1 MRFSSTAVIGA
12 ALFVWSTCSTAQEL
26 VIFNSGETASAADI
40 NQNFQIL
47 EDRINDRHAARFGA
61 EWYLQPS
68 VDGAKSARNV
78 IVLKGDLGG
87 SSGCDQ
93 DFYLVRTHFT
103 NTESLSVANASGS
116 VVPDFIFTTSIVC
129 TPRGVPTTVNYQSE
143 YVYALPDDPG
153 STNPRGAWESAE
165 GVEINEDFD
174 GDGQLDDQN
183 NAYDYALTWAPN
195 PMENGVLSQEIEV
208 YRNGNQNLAVND
220 FSSLTKVFPLPIEL
234 PAPVARTYSDVIV
247 ETHSGYGVGNS
258 WIRFHARDIGAIQLT
273 RDAEFGDPIY
283 GNQAILNAVYY
294 RIDGVEAGSLAGT
307 PFEGA
312 NPSAGLWFTP

>member
-1 MRFSSTAVIGA
+1 MRNFFSAVIGA
-12 ALFVWSTCSTAQEL
+12 ALLFCSFGSVAQDL
-26 VIFNSGETASAADI
+26 VIFSSGETASAADI

-47 EDRINDRHAARFGA
+47 EDRINDRHAAQFGP

-68 VDGAKSARNV
+68 ADGAKSSRNV

-116 VVPDFIFTTSIVC
+116 VVPDFVFTTSIVC

-143 YVYALPDDPG
+143 YVYALPDDPD

-165 GVEINEDFD
+165 GVEINEDFN

-183 NAYDYALTWAPN
+183 NAFDYALTWAPN
-195 PMENGVLSQEIEV
+195 ALENGVLSQEIEV
-208 YRNGNQNLAVND
+208 YRSGNQNLAVND
-220 FSSLTKVFPLPIEL
+220 FTSLTKVFPLPLEI
-234 PAPVARTYSDVIV
+234 PAPVAQTFNEVIV
-247 ETHSGYGVGNS
+247 ETHSGYGIGNS
-258 WIRFHARDIGAIQLT
+258 WIRFHARNVGAIQLT

-283 GNQAILNAVYY
+283 GNQTILNAVYY
-294 RIDGVEAGSLAGT
+294 RIDGVETGSLAGT
-307 PFEGA
+307 PFEGT
-312 NPSAGLWFTP
+312 NPSAGIWFTP